1 MVSNYGISK
10 DDERIIGKA
19 DGIKEVEY
27 GYFKDVVISGT
38 DRSMRIYS
46 KPDAVSTYDVTEG
59 RLPKRTGEIALDMK
73 ERDRFAVGSTL
84 NVTEKTDIAGGTVL
98 RHHKFTVV
106 GFVRASET
114 LSCLNMGQSAAGG
127 GELKGYA
134 VAVPGEFDSDVKM
147 IARATYED
155 TEGLDYWSA
164 EYRDAVQKHK
174 DQLVTLLANQPKARE
189 ATIRSQQR
197 KKIDEAKDKVKTS
210 KQQLADAQR
219 QLDDA
224 KQQIDNAKDQLSE
237 GSAEAVEEG
246 SAAAAQL
253 ATAQA
258 QLASANASVA
268 SGQTQLQAAQTQL
281 AQGQNQLSD
290 SWNQLANGKTQLDA
304 AREQLET
311 SKTVLDKVGATL
323 GKWEQTGIT
332 GKLYEQIR
340 GKYDMAINQYNEAC
354 AEYNRQLNAYN
365 AGLQQYQNAVARL
378 DQGSQAYRSNADNL
392 AQASKQIAEKQN
404 ELGKAVSQAGKQVAD
419 GVTQLIQ
426 GQRDI
431 DKAETEYQQT
441 RRIQRAEAR
450 S

>member
-1 MVSNYGISK
+1 MY
-10 DDERIIGKA
+10 
-19 DGIKEVEY
+19 
-27 GYFKDVVISGT
+27 
-38 DRSMRIYS
+38 
-46 KPDAVSTYDVTEG
+46 
-59 RLPKRTGEIALDMK
+59 KRQ
-73 ERDRFAVGSTL
+73 
-84 NVTEKTDIAGGTVL
+84 VL

-114 LSCLNMGQSAAGG
+114 LSCLNMGQSTAGG

-246 SAAAAQL
+246 SAAAA
-253 ATAQA
+253 
-258 QLASANASVA
+258 
-268 SGQTQLQAAQTQL
+268 
-281 AQGQNQLSD
+281 
-290 SWNQLANGKTQLDA
+290 
-304 AREQLET
+304 
-311 SKTVLDKVGATL
+311 
-323 GKWEQTGIT
+323 
-332 GKLYEQIR
+332 
-340 GKYDMAINQYNEAC
+340 
-354 AEYNRQLNAYN
+354 
-365 AGLQQYQNAVARL
+365 
-378 DQGSQAYRSNADNL
+378 
-392 AQASKQIAEKQN
+392 
-404 ELGKAVSQAGKQVAD
+404 
-419 GVTQLIQ
+419 
-426 GQRDI
+426 
-431 DKAETEYQQT
+431 
-441 RRIQRAEAR
+441 
-450 S
+450 

>member
-1 MVSNYGISK
+1 MVKRMLWKDIRQTLSKSKGQVVSIVCLMALGSFALVGLKVTGPDMQATAADFYGRNNLADITVVSNYGISK

-114 LSCLNMGQSAAGG
+114 LSCLNMGQSTAGG

-246 SAAAAQL
+246 SAAAA
-253 ATAQA
+253 
-258 QLASANASVA
+258 
-268 SGQTQLQAAQTQL
+268 
-281 AQGQNQLSD
+281 
-290 SWNQLANGKTQLDA
+290 
-304 AREQLET
+304 
-311 SKTVLDKVGATL
+311 
-323 GKWEQTGIT
+323 
-332 GKLYEQIR
+332 
-340 GKYDMAINQYNEAC
+340 
-354 AEYNRQLNAYN
+354 
-365 AGLQQYQNAVARL
+365 
-378 DQGSQAYRSNADNL
+378 
-392 AQASKQIAEKQN
+392 
-404 ELGKAVSQAGKQVAD
+404 
-419 GVTQLIQ
+419 
-426 GQRDI
+426 
-431 DKAETEYQQT
+431 
-441 RRIQRAEAR
+441 
-450 S
+450 